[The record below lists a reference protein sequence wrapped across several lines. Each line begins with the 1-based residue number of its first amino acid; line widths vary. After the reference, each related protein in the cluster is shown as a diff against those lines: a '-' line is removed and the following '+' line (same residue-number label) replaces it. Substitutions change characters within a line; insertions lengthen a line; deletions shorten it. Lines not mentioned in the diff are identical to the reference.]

1 MSDDC
6 KFARAECT
14 PLHRCEEE
22 RVEFDR
28 VLLAATSEH
37 LPIPLLLRF
46 KHCVQI
52 VPSPIGEKYALPQPT
67 EYQVLVARLLEENG
81 EQKKDEK

>member
-1 MSDDC
+1 MDDC
-6 KFARAECT
+6 KFGSAECT

-28 VLLAATSEH
+28 VLLAATTEN

-52 VPSPIGEKYALPQPT
+52 VPSSVCEKYALPQPT
-67 EYQVLVARLLEENG
+67 EYRVLVTRLLA
-81 EQKKDEK
+81 EKGTQ